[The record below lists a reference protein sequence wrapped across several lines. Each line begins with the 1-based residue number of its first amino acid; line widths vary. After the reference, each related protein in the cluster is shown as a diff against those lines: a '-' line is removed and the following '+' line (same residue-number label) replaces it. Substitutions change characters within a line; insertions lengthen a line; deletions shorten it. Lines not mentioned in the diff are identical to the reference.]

1 MKTNYKKAV
10 ELLTSKDKFHIE
22 LGLGR
27 VAKVLDSFGNPQDKL
42 KVIHVAGTNGKGSTC
57 AMLDSILC
65 AEGYKTGLFTSPHLV
80 KYTER
85 IKVNSEE
92 ITDEQFYELL
102 FEINEKATSIGVNLT
117 EFEILTVAAFLYFYR
132 QAVDF
137 AIMEV
142 GLGGRLDATNIVKSP
157 MLCVITSIS
166 MDHTDRLGDTIA
178 KIAAE
183 KAGII
188 KQSSL
193 CVVSKNNAG
202 LVIIKNIAE
211 KQNAQVVTVPN
222 CVTLKN
228 EKGKTLAF
236 FDNKFYEVSL
246 SGDYQTENLSLIVTI
261 LNILRQNN
269 IKISEDAIENGLKN
283 VKHHARF
290 EYFKEL
296 NLVIDGAHNP
306 DGARALRHALDNVFN
321 QSPVTFI
328 YATINT
334 KDYASILKKLVKP
347 CDELFFYEF
356 KRENAVGISVLEKV
370 APPHKGDLGVVEN
383 IPDIK
388 KILQKNLKTRQPVV
402 LTGSLYAIGELYQKI
417 IRLKI

>member
-1 MKTNYKKAV
+1 MTVDYQKAV
-10 ELLTSKDKFHIE
+10 KLLTSKDKFHID

-27 VAKVLDSFGNPQDKL
+27 VAKILDSFGNPQDKL

-57 AMLDSILC
+57 AMLNSILC
-65 AEGYKTGLFTSPHLV
+65 AAGYKTGLFTSPHLV

-92 ITDEQFYELL
+92 ITDEHFHSLL
-102 FEINEKATSIGVNLT
+102 FEINEKASAIGVNLT

-142 GLGGRLDATNIVKSP
+142 GLGGRLDATNVVKSP
-157 MLCVITSIS
+157 LLCVITSIS
-166 MDHTDRLGDTIA
+166 MDHTDRLGNTIA

-188 KQSSL
+188 KPSTL

-202 LVIIKNIAE
+202 LAVIQDIAKKQGTQVIISS
-211 KQNAQVVTVPN
+211 N
-222 CVTLKN
+222 CVTFKN
-228 EKGKTLAF
+228 DGDKTFAF
-236 FDNKFYEVSL
+236 FNNKFYEVLLRGS
-246 SGDYQTENLSLIVTI
+246 YQSENLSLIVTI
-261 LNILRQNN
+261 LNILKQND
-269 IKISEDAIENGLKN
+269 IKISEKAIEIGLKT

-290 EYFKEL
+290 EYFKDL
-296 NLVIDGAHNP
+296 NLIIDGAHNP
-306 DGARALRHALDNVFN
+306 DGARALRHALNSNFN
-321 QSPVTFI
+321 KSPVTFI

-356 KRENAVGISVLEKV
+356 NRENAVSISVLKEV
-370 APPHKGDLGVVEN
+370 APPHKGACEIVEN
-383 IPDIK
+383 VSDIQ

-402 LTGSLYAIGELYQKI
+402 LTGSLYAIGELYPKI

>member
-1 MKTNYKKAV
+1 MTVYYQKAV
-10 ELLTSKDKFHIE
+10 KLLTSKDKFHIE

-27 VAKVLDSFGNPQDKL
+27 VAKILDSFGNPQDKL

-57 AMLDSILC
+57 AMLNSILC
-65 AEGYKTGLFTSPHLV
+65 AAGYKTGLFTSPHLV

-92 ITDEQFYELL
+92 IADEQFHSLL
-102 FEINEKATSIGVNLT
+102 FEINEKASAIGINLT

-137 AIMEV
+137 AIVEV
-142 GLGGRLDATNIVKSP
+142 GLGGRLDATNVVKAP

-166 MDHTDRLGDTIA
+166 LDHTDRLGNTIA

-188 KQSSL
+188 KTSTP

-202 LVIIKNIAE
+202 LEVIQDIAKKQSAQVII
-211 KQNAQVVTVPN
+211 VPN
-222 CVTLKN
+222 CVTFKN
-228 EKGKTLAF
+228 EGNKTFAF
-236 FDNKFYEVSL
+236 FNNKFYEVLLKGS
-246 SGDYQTENLSLIVTI
+246 YQAENLSLIVTI
-261 LNILRQNN
+261 LNILKQNN
-269 IKISEDAIENGLKN
+269 IKISENAIENGLKN

-290 EYFKEL
+290 EYFKDL
-296 NLVIDGAHNP
+296 NLIIDGAHNP
-306 DGARALRHALDNVFN
+306 DGARALRHALNSNFN
-321 QSPVTFI
+321 KSPVTFI
-328 YATINT
+328 YATIDT

-356 KRENAVGISVLEKV
+356 NRENAVSISVLKEV
-370 APPHKGDLGVVEN
+370 APPHKGDFVIVEN
-383 IPDIK
+383 VSDIQ
-388 KILQKNLKTRQPVV
+388 KILQKNLKIRQPVV
-402 LTGSLYAIGELYQKI
+402 LTGSLYAIGELYPKI